1 MLLFLSIIENVE
13 TKSKLEQ
20 IYSNY
25 KKDAYWTSYN
35 ILKDHHEAEDVLQDA
50 IIKLSLIID
59 NIDEIKCNK
68 TRGLFVIIVRNLSF
82 NIYNRRKN
90 KEYTSYEEVE
100 IVSQDL
106 SLDEE
111 MIRLDQTK
119 LMAEKLEKINPSY
132 ADILTLKFYYEY
144 SNLEISK
151 LLNIT
156 DGNVRTRLHR
166 AKSAIKEILL
176 KEVDYGEFS

>member
-1 MLLFLSIIENVE
+1 
-13 TKSKLEQ
+13 
-20 IYSNY
+20 
-25 KKDAYWTSYN
+25 
-35 ILKDHHEAEDVLQDA
+35 
-50 IIKLSLIID
+50 
-59 NIDEIKCNK
+59 
-68 TRGLFVIIVRNLSF
+68 
-82 NIYNRRKN
+82 
-90 KEYTSYEEVE
+90 
-100 IVSQDL
+100 
-106 SLDEE
+106 

-119 LMAEKLEKINPSY
+119 LIAEKLEKINSDY

-166 AKSAIKEILL
+166 AKLAIKEILI

>member
-1 MLLFLSIIENVE
+1 MLSFLSIIEDVE
-13 TKSKLEQ
+13 TRSKLEQ
-20 IYSNY
+20 IYNNY

-50 IIKLSLIID
+50 IIRISTIID

-82 NIYNRRKN
+82 NIFNRRKN
-90 KEYTSYEEVE
+90 KEYTSYEEIE
-100 IVSQDL
+100 MISQDL

-119 LMAEKLEKINPSY
+119 LMAEKLEKINPDY

-144 SNLEISK
+144 SNLEISE